1 MKKQT
6 DLYAIGYVCY
16 ASSHDDFVGIFSSEE
31 LANKEAERLNAEYL
45 IETQQTT
52 FPWDSPPYYVFP
64 VDVRKWLGFARPG
77 YDVES
82 LIKNHPVW
90 INVMTVPSLGE
101 FNLYP
106 KGVNVFEEFKMD
118 EVKVYE
124 E

>member
-6 DLYAIGYVCY
+6 NLYAIGYTYY

-45 IETQQTT
+45 VGTQQTT

-77 YDVES
+77 YDIES
-82 LIKNHPVW
+82 LIKRYPTW
-90 INVMTVPSLGE
+90 LNVMSVPSIGQ
-101 FNLYP
+101 FHIVP
-106 KGVNVFEEFKMD
+106 KGCVVIEEFKID
-118 EVKVYE
+118 EVEVYD
-124 E
+124 

>member
-1 MKKQT
+1 MKAN
-6 DLYAIGYVCY
+6 LWCIGMTCY
-16 ASSHDDFVGIFSSEE
+16 ASSHDDFIGVFSSEG
-31 LANKEAERLNAEYL
+31 LANKEADRLNQEYL
-45 IETQQTT
+45 MATQQTT
-52 FPWDSPPYYVFP
+52 YPFDIPPYYVFEH
-64 VDVRKWLGFARPG
+64 DISKWLHFAPRG
-77 YDVES
+77 CSVETW
-82 LIKNHPVW
+82 LKNHPVW